1 MSVSLML
8 FFHALLVCLLY
19 RIQTFFTLHDVQI
32 DKTLWIH
39 VFLCTQLVNSIEL
52 KRNEYKGHTECTE
65 TERVGNTAMDG
76 AAATKKLKLEEKRVQ
91 RLSGVIKYP
100 NAASFASG
108 NKQKQQRITALQL

>member
-1 MSVSLML
+1 MDTCVLMYPVSKLD
-8 FFHALLVCLLY
+8 
-19 RIQTFFTLHDVQI
+19 RIET
-32 DKTLWIH
+32 
-39 VFLCTQLVNSIEL
+39 
-52 KRNEYKGHTECTE
+52 EYKGHTECTE

>member
-65 TERVGNTAMDG
+65 TERVGIDTAMDG
-76 AAATKKLKLEEKRVQ
+76 AAATKKTKTRRKTCSTFKWRDQISKCSLICIRE
-91 RLSGVIKYP
+91 
-100 NAASFASG
+100 
-108 NKQKQQRITALQL
+108 